1 MHHPNRLPSS
11 AIFLLTAAAIVVL
24 VAGMREAQPIL
35 VPFLLSAFIA
45 IIAMPPLVFMQRRG
59 LPKGLALVL
68 VISGVVGIGMLM
80 GALVGSAIDD
90 FSAQLPVYQKKL
102 EAQTSDLLIWLA
114 EIGIEVSREAINNL
128 LDPVK
133 AMKMAAQGLNTL
145 GSLLTNTFLIMLT
158 VIFIML
164 EASSFPAKLR
174 LIFNDPEASFSH
186 LERFTSNINRY
197 MAIKTGTSLI
207 TGLTIAIWLW
217 VIGVD
222 YPVLWGTL
230 AFLLNYVPNIGSI
243 IAAIPALLLALVQ
256 LGPGA
261 ALSTGIGFL
270 VVNNL
275 VGNVIEPRFMG
286 RGLGLSTLVVFLSL
300 VFWGWVLGPVGMFL
314 SVPLTM
320 TLKIALDSN
329 EDTRWIAILLGSE
342 TEETESREKPKPLK

>member
-1 MHHPNRLPSS
+1 MHHPNHFPSS
-11 AIFLLTAAAIVVL
+11 STFLITAAAFVVL

-35 VPFLLSAFIA
+35 IPFLLSAFIA
-45 IIAMPPLVFMQRRG
+45 VIAMPPLVFMQRCG
-59 LPKGLALVL
+59 LPKTVALAV

-80 GALVGSAIDD
+80 GALVGSAVDD
-90 FSAQLPVYQKKL
+90 FSAQLPVYQVKL
-102 EAQTSDLLIWLA
+102 ETQTADLLRWSA
-114 EIGIEVSREAINNL
+114 EMGVEVSREAVNNL
-128 LDPVK
+128 LDPAK

-145 GSLLTNTFLIMLT
+145 GGLLTNAFLIMLT
-158 VIFIML
+158 VIFVLL
-164 EASSFPAKLR
+164 EASSFPSKLR
-174 LIFNDPEASFSH
+174 LILNNPEASFAH

-197 MAIKTGTSLI
+197 MAIKTGTSLL
-207 TGLTIAIWLW
+207 TGLIVAIWLW

-261 ALSTGIGFL
+261 ALWSGVGFL

-320 TLKIALDSN
+320 TLKIALDSS
-329 EDTRWIAILLGSE
+329 EDTRWIAVLLGSE
-342 TEETESREKPKPLK
+342 TEVVEVKAAEKKI